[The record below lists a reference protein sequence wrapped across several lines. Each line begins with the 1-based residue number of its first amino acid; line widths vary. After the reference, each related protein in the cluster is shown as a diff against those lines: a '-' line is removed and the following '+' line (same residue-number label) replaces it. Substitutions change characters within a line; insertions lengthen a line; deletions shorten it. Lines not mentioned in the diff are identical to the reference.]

1 MKRRD
6 GPVAI
11 VAGAVLFLLA
21 AVAFGSGAE
30 LGLSG
35 GTIQQIDLRF
45 DCPGCLDP
53 VGAQVDLKPESLQK
67 RSSGSWIT
75 AFVELPDGYDVGG
88 IDVTSVLLCRGA
100 GVCGGGVPARQPKIG
115 DADHDGIPDLKVQFD
130 RAQVIALIAD
140 VTPPQPVTF
149 AVSGQIDGRTFV
161 GTDIVRIVDPE
172 IAPEPILDPPAEPPG
187 ATLTAGPSP
196 TSSTEPSP
204 TPMPTPTESTSSTTA
219 TPSPPASPS
228 GDASVSPS
236 GEA

>member
-1 MKRRD
+1 MGVAVRRA
-6 GPVAI
+6 VAI
-11 VAGAVLFLLA
+11 A
-21 AVAFGSGAE
+21 AVVSVLSAGVVAFAASLIVPPSVLAHF
-30 LGLSG
+30 
-35 GTIQQIDLRF
+35 TIPVDSVRLRITA
-45 DCPGCLDP
+45 G
-53 VGAQVDLKPESLQK
+53 VDLKPESLQK

-75 AFVELPDGYDVGG
+75 AFIELPDGYDVGG

-204 TPMPTPTESTSSTTA
+204 TPTPTPTESTSSTTA